1 MYQRGVSIV
10 AIIANSTYDTIEDA
24 IASAA
29 NSLGLGVKFIWEYG
43 NGVEP
48 TTTYVMCNIIS
59 DNPISKTES
68 LYVDGTT
75 LKQQINTVYE
85 TVVRFEFVGKKPT
98 STSSASAASLA
109 KQFEALFKFS
119 PTRYIF
125 SDKGLSILKVGGL
138 RQVPVMRDTNV
149 FAVTGIDITF
159 AYEHI
164 DEMVIPIITS
174 VDGEGTLQYS
184 LAELVEYGYGLS
196 YGSSYGATSSSF
208 NLEDITIPLTIGA

>member
-1 MYQRGVSIV
+1 M

-48 TTTYVMCNIIS
+48 TTAYVMCNIIS

-98 STSSASAASLA
+98 STSSTSAASLA

-119 PTRYIF
+119 PTRYTF

-208 NLEDITIPLTIGA
+208 SLEDITTPLTIGA

>member
-1 MYQRGVSIV
+1 M
-10 AIIANSTYDTIEDA
+10 AIIANSTYDTIENA
-24 IASAA
+24 IASAT
-29 NSLGLGVKFIWEYG
+29 NSLGMGVKFIWEYG

-59 DNPISKTES
+59 DNAISKTES

-149 FAVTGIDITF
+149 FTVTGIDITF

-184 LAELVEYGYGLS
+184 LAEYGYGLS

>member
-1 MYQRGVSIV
+1 M
-10 AIIANSTYDTIEDA
+10 AIIANSTYDTIENA
-24 IASAA
+24 IASAT

-48 TTTYVMCNIIS
+48 TTTYVTCNIIS
-59 DNPISKTES
+59 DTAISKTES

-75 LKQQINTVYE
+75 LKQQINTIYE
-85 TVVRFEFVGKKPT
+85 TLVRFEFVGKKPT

-138 RQVPVMRDTNV
+138 RQVPVMRDTSV

-184 LAELVEYGYGLS
+184 LAEVVEYGYGLS

>member
-1 MYQRGVSIV
+1 V
-10 AIIANSTYDTIEDA
+10 AIIADSTYDTIENA
-24 IASAA
+24 IASAT
-29 NSLGLGVKFIWEYG
+29 NSLGMGVKFIWEYG

-59 DNPISKTES
+59 DNAISKTES

-85 TVVRFEFVGKKPT
+85 TLVRFEFVGKKPT

-138 RQVPVMRDTNV
+138 RQVPVMRDTSV

-208 NLEDITIPLTIGA
+208 SLKDITIPLTIGA

>member
-1 MYQRGVSIV
+1 M

>member
-1 MYQRGVSIV
+1 V
-10 AIIANSTYDTIEDA
+10 AIIANSTYDTIENA
-24 IASAA
+24 IASAT

-59 DNPISKTES
+59 DNPVSKTES

-138 RQVPVMRDTNV
+138 RQVPVMRDTSV

-184 LAELVEYGYGLS
+184 LAEVVGYGYGLS

-208 NLEDITIPLTIGA
+208 SLKDITIPLTIGA

>member
-1 MYQRGVSIV
+1 M
-10 AIIANSTYDTIEDA
+10 AIIADSTYDTIENA
-24 IASAA
+24 IASAT

-59 DNPISKTES
+59 DNPVSKTES

-98 STSSASAASLA
+98 STSSTSAASLA

-119 PTRYIF
+119 PTRYTF
-125 SDKGLSILKVGGL
+125 FDKGLSILKVGGL
-138 RQVPVMRDTNV
+138 RQVPVMRDTSV

-174 VDGEGTLQYS
+174 VDGEVTLQYS
-184 LAELVEYGYGLS
+184 LAEVVEYGYGLS

>member
-1 MYQRGVSIV
+1 V

-59 DNPISKTES
+59 DNAISKTES

-98 STSSASAASLA
+98 STSSTSAASLA

-119 PTRYIF
+119 PTRYTF
-125 SDKGLSILKVGGL
+125 FDKGLSILKVGGL
-138 RQVPVMRDTNV
+138 RQVPVMRDTSV

-184 LAELVEYGYGLS
+184 LAEVVEYGYGLS

>member
-1 MYQRGVSIV
+1 V
-10 AIIANSTYDTIEDA
+10 AIIADSTYDTIENA
-24 IASAA
+24 IASAT

-59 DNPISKTES
+59 DNAISKTES

-85 TVVRFEFVGKKPT
+85 TLVRFEFVGKKPT

-138 RQVPVMRDTNV
+138 RQVPVMRDTSV

-184 LAELVEYGYGLS
+184 LAEVVEYGYGLS

>member
-1 MYQRGVSIV
+1 M
-10 AIIANSTYDTIEDA
+10 AIIADSTYDTIENA
-24 IASAA
+24 IASAT
-29 NSLGLGVKFIWEYG
+29 NSLGMGVKFIWEYG

-59 DNPISKTES
+59 DNAISKTES

-184 LAELVEYGYGLS
+184 LAEVVEYGYGLS

>member
-1 MYQRGVSIV
+1 M
-10 AIIANSTYDTIEDA
+10 AIIADSTYDTIENA
-24 IASAA
+24 IASAT

-59 DNPISKTES
+59 DNPVSKTES

-138 RQVPVMRDTNV
+138 RQVPVMRDTSV

-184 LAELVEYGYGLS
+184 LAEVVGYGYGLS

-208 NLEDITIPLTIGA
+208 SLKDITIPLTIGA

>member
-1 MYQRGVSIV
+1 M
-10 AIIANSTYDTIEDA
+10 AIIADSTYDTIENA
-24 IASAA
+24 IASAT

-59 DNPISKTES
+59 DNTLSKTES

-138 RQVPVMRDTNV
+138 RQVPVMRDTSV

-184 LAELVEYGYGLS
+184 LAEVVEYGYGLS

-208 NLEDITIPLTIGA
+208 SLKDITIPLTIGA

>member
-1 MYQRGVSIV
+1 M

-59 DNPISKTES
+59 DNPVSKTES

-138 RQVPVMRDTNV
+138 RQVPVMRDTSV

-184 LAELVEYGYGLS
+184 LAEVVEYGYGLS

>member
-1 MYQRGVSIV
+1 M

-24 IASAA
+24 IASAT

-59 DNPISKTES
+59 DNPVSKTES

-138 RQVPVMRDTNV
+138 RQVPVMRDTSV

-208 NLEDITIPLTIGA
+208 SLKDITIPLTIGA

>member
-1 MYQRGVSIV
+1 M
-10 AIIANSTYDTIEDA
+10 AIIADSTYDTIENA
-24 IASAA
+24 IASAT
-29 NSLGLGVKFIWEYG
+29 NSLGMGVKFIWEYG

-59 DNPISKTES
+59 DNAISKTES

-85 TVVRFEFVGKKPT
+85 TLVRFEFVGKKPT

-138 RQVPVMRDTNV
+138 RQVPVMRDTSV

-184 LAELVEYGYGLS
+184 LAEVVDGLS

>member
-1 MYQRGVSIV
+1 M

-68 LYVDGTT
+68 LYADGTT

-98 STSSASAASLA
+98 STSSTSAASLA

-119 PTRYIF
+119 PTRYTF

-138 RQVPVMRDTNV
+138 RQVPVMRDTSV

-208 NLEDITIPLTIGA
+208 SLEDITIPLTIGA

>member
-1 MYQRGVSIV
+1 M
-10 AIIANSTYDTIEDA
+10 AIIADSTYDTIENA
-24 IASAA
+24 IASAT

-59 DNPISKTES
+59 DNAISKTES

-85 TVVRFEFVGKKPT
+85 TLVRFEFVGKKPT

-138 RQVPVMRDTNV
+138 RQVPVMRDTSV

-184 LAELVEYGYGLS
+184 LAEVVEYGYGLS

-208 NLEDITIPLTIGA
+208 SLKDITIPLTIGA

>member
-1 MYQRGVSIV
+1 V

-59 DNPISKTES
+59 DNAISKTES

-85 TVVRFEFVGKKPT
+85 TLVRFEFVGKKPT

-138 RQVPVMRDTNV
+138 RQVPVMRDTSV

-184 LAELVEYGYGLS
+184 LAEVVGYGYGLS
-196 YGSSYGATSSSF
+196 YGSSYGATSSPF

>member
-1 MYQRGVSIV
+1 M

-59 DNPISKTES
+59 DNAISKTES

-85 TVVRFEFVGKKPT
+85 TLVRFEFVGKKPT
-98 STSSASAASLA
+98 STSSASTASLA
-109 KQFEALFKFS
+109 KQFEALFRFS

-138 RQVPVMRDTNV
+138 RQVPVMRDTSV

-184 LAELVEYGYGLS
+184 LAEVVEYGYGLS

>member
-1 MYQRGVSIV
+1 M
-10 AIIANSTYDTIEDA
+10 AIIANSTYDTIENA
-24 IASAA
+24 IASAT

-59 DNPISKTES
+59 DNPVSKTES

-184 LAELVEYGYGLS
+184 LAEVVEYGYGLS

-208 NLEDITIPLTIGA
+208 SLKDITIPLTIGA

>member
-1 MYQRGVSIV
+1 M
-10 AIIANSTYDTIEDA
+10 AIIANSTYDTIENA
-24 IASAA
+24 IASAT
-29 NSLGLGVKFIWEYG
+29 NSLGMGVKFIWEYG

-59 DNPISKTES
+59 DNAISKTES

-98 STSSASAASLA
+98 ATSSASAASLA
-109 KQFEALFKFS
+109 KQFEALFRFS

-138 RQVPVMRDTNV
+138 RQVPVMRDTSV

-184 LAELVEYGYGLS
+184 LAEVVEYGYGLS

>member
-1 MYQRGVSIV
+1 V
-10 AIIANSTYDTIEDA
+10 AIIADSTYDTIENA
-24 IASAA
+24 IASAT
-29 NSLGLGVKFIWEYG
+29 NSLGMGVKFIWEYG

-59 DNPISKTES
+59 DNAISKTES

-85 TVVRFEFVGKKPT
+85 TLVRFEFVGKKPT

-138 RQVPVMRDTNV
+138 RQVPVMRDTSV

-184 LAELVEYGYGLS
+184 LAEVVEYGYGLS

>member
-1 MYQRGVSIV
+1 M
-10 AIIANSTYDTIEDA
+10 AIIADSTYDTIENA
-24 IASAA
+24 IASAT

-59 DNPISKTES
+59 DNAISKTES

-85 TVVRFEFVGKKPT
+85 TLVRFEFVGKKPT

-138 RQVPVMRDTNV
+138 RQVPVMRDTSV

-184 LAELVEYGYGLS
+184 LAEVVEYGYGLS

>member
-1 MYQRGVSIV
+1 M
-10 AIIANSTYDTIEDA
+10 AIIADSTYDTIENA
-24 IASAA
+24 IASAT

-59 DNPISKTES
+59 DNAISKTES

-85 TVVRFEFVGKKPT
+85 TLVRFEFVGKKPT

-119 PTRYIF
+119 PTRYTF

-138 RQVPVMRDTNV
+138 RQVPVMRDTSV

-184 LAELVEYGYGLS
+184 LAEVVEYGYGLS

-208 NLEDITIPLTIGA
+208 SLKDITIPLTIGA

>member
-1 MYQRGVSIV
+1 M
-10 AIIANSTYDTIEDA
+10 AIIANSTYDTIENA
-24 IASAA
+24 IASAT
-29 NSLGLGVKFIWEYG
+29 NSLGMGVKFIWEYG

-59 DNPISKTES
+59 DNAISKTES

-85 TVVRFEFVGKKPT
+85 TLVRFEFVGKKPT
-98 STSSASAASLA
+98 ATSSASAASLA
-109 KQFEALFKFS
+109 KQFEALFRFS

-138 RQVPVMRDTNV
+138 RQVPVMRDTSV

>member
-1 MYQRGVSIV
+1 V
-10 AIIANSTYDTIEDA
+10 AIIANSTYDTIENA
-24 IASAA
+24 IASAT

-59 DNPISKTES
+59 DNPVSKTES

-184 LAELVEYGYGLS
+184 LAEVVEYGYGLS

>member
-1 MYQRGVSIV
+1 M
-10 AIIANSTYDTIEDA
+10 AIIADSTYDTIENA
-24 IASAA
+24 IASAT
-29 NSLGLGVKFIWEYG
+29 NSLGMGVKFIWEYG

-59 DNPISKTES
+59 DNAISKTES

-98 STSSASAASLA
+98 STSSTYAASLA

-119 PTRYIF
+119 PTRYTF

-138 RQVPVMRDTNV
+138 RQVPVMRDTSV
-149 FAVTGIDITF
+149 FTVTGIDITF

-184 LAELVEYGYGLS
+184 LAGLVEYGYGLS

-208 NLEDITIPLTIGA
+208 SLEDITIPLTIGA

>member
-1 MYQRGVSIV
+1 M
-10 AIIANSTYDTIEDA
+10 AIIADSTYDTIEDA

-85 TVVRFEFVGKKPT
+85 TVVRFEFTGKKPT
-98 STSSASAASLA
+98 STSSTSAASLA

-119 PTRYIF
+119 PTRYTF
-125 SDKGLSILKVGGL
+125 SDKGISILKVGGL
-138 RQVPVMRDTNV
+138 RQVPVMRDTSV

-174 VDGEGTLQYS
+174 VDGEVTLQYS
-184 LAELVEYGYGLS
+184 LAEVVEYDYGLS

>member
-1 MYQRGVSIV
+1 M
-10 AIIANSTYDTIEDA
+10 AIIADSTYDTIENA
-24 IASAA
+24 IASAT

-59 DNPISKTES
+59 DNAISKTES

-85 TVVRFEFVGKKPT
+85 TLVRFEFVGKKPT

-138 RQVPVMRDTNV
+138 RQVPVMRDTSV

>member
-1 MYQRGVSIV
+1 M

-24 IASAA
+24 IASAT

-59 DNPISKTES
+59 DNPVSKTES

-85 TVVRFEFVGKKPT
+85 TLVRFEFVGKKPT

-138 RQVPVMRDTNV
+138 RQVPVMRDTSV

-208 NLEDITIPLTIGA
+208 SLKDITIPLTIGA

>member
-1 MYQRGVSIV
+1 
-10 AIIANSTYDTIEDA
+10 
-24 IASAA
+24 
-29 NSLGLGVKFIWEYG
+29 
-43 NGVEP
+43 
-48 TTTYVMCNIIS
+48 VMCNIIS
-59 DNPISKTES
+59 DNAISKTES

-184 LAELVEYGYGLS
+184 LAEVVEYGYGLS

>member
-1 MYQRGVSIV
+1 M
-10 AIIANSTYDTIEDA
+10 AIIANSTYDTIENA
-24 IASAA
+24 IASAT

-59 DNPISKTES
+59 DNPVSKTES

-184 LAELVEYGYGLS
+184 LAEVVEYGYGLS

>member
-1 MYQRGVSIV
+1 M
-10 AIIANSTYDTIEDA
+10 AIIANSTYDTIENA
-24 IASAA
+24 IASAT

-59 DNPISKTES
+59 DNPVSKTES

-138 RQVPVMRDTNV
+138 RQVPVMRDTSV

-184 LAELVEYGYGLS
+184 LAEVVEYGYGLS

-208 NLEDITIPLTIGA
+208 SLKDITIPLTIGA

>member
-1 MYQRGVSIV
+1 M
-10 AIIANSTYDTIEDA
+10 AIITSSTYDTIENA
-24 IASAA
+24 IASAV

-48 TTTYVMCNIIS
+48 TTAYVMCNIIS
-59 DNPISKTES
+59 DTAISKGTET
-68 LYVDGTT
+68 LYVNGDT

-85 TVVRFEFVGKKPT
+85 TVVRFEFTGKKPT
-98 STSSASAASLA
+98 STSSASAASIA

-149 FAVTGIDITF
+149 FTVTGIDITF

>member
-1 MYQRGVSIV
+1 M
-10 AIIANSTYDTIEDA
+10 AIIADSTYDTIENA
-24 IASAA
+24 IASAT
-29 NSLGLGVKFIWEYG
+29 NSLGMGVKFIWEYG

-59 DNPISKTES
+59 DNAISKTES

-85 TVVRFEFVGKKPT
+85 TLVRFEFVGKKPT

-138 RQVPVMRDTNV
+138 RQVPVMRDTSV

-184 LAELVEYGYGLS
+184 LAEVVEYGYGLS

>member
-1 MYQRGVSIV
+1 V
-10 AIIANSTYDTIEDA
+10 AIIADSTYDTIENA
-24 IASAA
+24 IASAT
-29 NSLGLGVKFIWEYG
+29 NSLGMGVKFIWEYG

-59 DNPISKTES
+59 DNAISKTES

-85 TVVRFEFVGKKPT
+85 TLVRFEFVGKKPT

-184 LAELVEYGYGLS
+184 LAEVVEYGYGLS

>member
-1 MYQRGVSIV
+1 V

-59 DNPISKTES
+59 DTAISKGTETF
-68 LYVDGTT
+68 DGTT

-98 STSSASAASLA
+98 STSSTSAASLA

-119 PTRYIF
+119 PTRYTF

-138 RQVPVMRDTNV
+138 RQVPVMRDTSV

-184 LAELVEYGYGLS
+184 LAEVVGYGYGLS

-208 NLEDITIPLTIGA
+208 SLKDITIPLTIGA

>member
-1 MYQRGVSIV
+1 V

-24 IASAA
+24 IASAT
-29 NSLGLGVKFIWEYG
+29 NSLGMGVKFIWEYG

-59 DNPISKTES
+59 DNAISKTES

-85 TVVRFEFVGKKPT
+85 TLVRFEFVGKKPT

-138 RQVPVMRDTNV
+138 RQVPVMRDTSV

-184 LAELVEYGYGLS
+184 LAEVVEYGYGLS